1 MSGGTKHIS
10 EERKKSLL
18 QLAARCL
25 ARSSNWHDKNILPE
39 RYAYNEL
46 ILSGMA
52 WEFHPWLTGMWEKDC
67 DRFIKEV
74 YSKYADTE
82 DKN

>member
-1 MSGGTKHIS
+1 VGLNMDEVLEMEYKQEY
-10 EERKKSLL
+10 EELL
-18 QLAARCL
+18 
-25 ARSSNWHDKNILPE
+25 KT
-39 RYAYNEL
+39 
-46 ILSGMA
+46 GMA

-82 DKN
+82 DKD